1 MAMGTR
7 KKRQRQESLWYGGEL
22 AAAPGHPF
30 YTRLNEV
37 LEAAGFDPFCET
49 QCAKFYHQ
57 KLGRPSLPPGQYFR
71 VMMIGFFE
79 GLDSER
85 GIAWRLA
92 DSLTLRQF
100 LSIGLDE
107 STPDHVTISRT
118 RRLIDAETHQRIF
131 SWVLEQLAVSGLIKG
146 KTIGVDSTTLEANA
160 AMKSIVRRD
169 TGESYM
175 AYLKRLA
182 EAEGIEAQDAAALLR
197 MDRKRKKKTSNEEWK
212 NPIDEEAEITKLKDG
227 RTALA
232 YKAENAV
239 DMETGAIV
247 AVTTHGGAAADT
259 ATVTETVIEAGVAV
273 AELMEVEPAEGQSG
287 VHPEGVQEVVADKG
301 YHSND
306 VLVELAELEVRSYI
320 AEPDR
325 GPRNWDG
332 RQIEKQAVYGNRRRI
347 QGPRGKRLQRQRG
360 ERIERNFAH
369 QFDTGGLD
377 RLYVRGL
384 DNVHKKLLIQAAACN
399 LALLMR
405 SIYGSGKPRAAHEG
419 VIELVFALLALMKP
433 LDALWVPQSANLGNC
448 DRPLC
453 PLKYPPDSWQTTKNG
468 QFRHGLLSFSYDSEH
483 AELPILLIQ
492 NLITKIPIPIPI
504 PPITPLNPPLGL
516 VPPIPKNVRWIDMTA
531 KLSPIQAVMIGL
543 AKAAR
548 SADAVSATGT
558 ASA

>member
-7 KKRQRQESLWYGGEL
+7 KKRQRQENLWYGGEL
-22 AAAPGHPF
+22 ATGPGHPF

-37 LEAAGFDPFCET
+37 FDAAGFDSFCET
-49 QCAKFYHQ
+49 QCAGFYHH

-118 RRLIDAETHQRIF
+118 RRLI
-131 SWVLEQLAVSGLIKG
+131 
-146 KTIGVDSTTLEANA
+146 
-160 AMKSIVRRD
+160 
-169 TGESYM
+169 
-175 AYLKRLA
+175 
-182 EAEGIEAQDAAALLR
+182 
-197 MDRKRKKKTSNEEWK
+197 
-212 NPIDEEAEITKLKDG
+212 EAEITKLKDG

-259 ATVTETVIEAGVAV
+259 TTVTGTVIEAGVAV
-273 AELMEVEPAEGQSG
+273 AELMDVEPAEGQSG
-287 VHPEGVQEVVADKG
+287 VHPEGVKEVVADKG

-306 VLVELAELEVRSYI
+306 VLVGLAELEVRSYI

-332 RQIEKQAVYGNRRRI
+332 RETEKQAVYDNRRRI
-347 QGPRGKRLQRQRG
+347 RGNRGKRLQRQRG

-384 DNVHKKLLIQAAACN
+384 DNVHKKFLLQSAACN

-405 SIYGSGKPRAAHEG
+405 SLYGAGKPRAAHEG
-419 VIELVFALLALMKP
+419 VIELFFAFLALMKAF
-433 LDALWVPQSANLGNC
+433 DALWVPQSVNLG
-448 DRPLC
+448 DLDHLLC
-453 PLKYPPDSWQTTKNG
+453 RSKYSRLDSWPTSKNG
-468 QFRHGLLSFSYDSEH
+468 GLD
-483 AELPILLIQ
+483 
-492 NLITKIPIPIPI
+492 
-504 PPITPLNPPLGL
+504 
-516 VPPIPKNVRWIDMTA
+516 
-531 KLSPIQAVMIGL
+531 
-543 AKAAR
+543 
-548 SADAVSATGT
+548 TGC
-558 ASA
+558 

>member
-7 KKRQRQESLWYGGEL
+7 KMRERQEDLWYGGEL
-22 AAAPGHPF
+22 PTAPGHPF
-30 YTRLNEV
+30 YKRLNEI
-37 LEAAGFDPFCET
+37 LDDAKFDAFCET
-49 QCAKFYHQ
+49 RCASFYHQ

-71 VMMIGFFE
+71 IMMIGFFE

-100 LSIGLDE
+100 LSIGFDE
-107 STPDHVTISRT
+107 KTPDHVTISRT
-118 RRLIDAETHQRIF
+118 RRLIDAETHQGIF
-131 SWVLEQLAVSGLIKG
+131 SWVLERLAQAGLIKG

-182 EAEGIEAQDAAALLR
+182 EAEGIDAKGAAALLR
-197 MDRKRKKKTSNEEWK
+197 MDRKRKKKTSNEDW
-212 NPIDEEAEITKLKDG
+212 NSPSDEDAEVTKLKDG

-232 YKAENAV
+232 FKAENAV

-259 ATVTETVIEAGVAV
+259 TTIQETVIDAAIAV
-273 AELMEVEPAEGQSG
+273 ADLIAEKTPEGKYE

-306 VLVELAELEVRSYI
+306 VMRGLAEKGVRTYI

-325 GPRNWDG
+325 GTRNWNG
-332 RQIEKQAVYGNRRRI
+332 KAAEKTAVYGNRRRI
-347 QGPRGKRLQRQRG
+347 LGDRGKGLQRQRG

-377 RLYVRGL
+377 RLYVRGRE
-384 DNVHKKLLIQAAACN
+384 NVHKKFLIQAAACN

-405 SIYGSGKPRAAHEG
+405 SRYGSGKPRAAH
-419 VIELVFALLALMKP
+419 
-433 LDALWVPQSANLGNC
+433 DAVA
-448 DRPLC
+448 D
-453 PLKYPPDSWQTTKNG
+453 
-468 QFRHGLLSFSYDSEH
+468 
-483 AELPILLIQ
+483 AILTIL
-492 NLITKIPIPIPI
+492 
-504 PPITPLNPPLGL
+504 
-516 VPPIPKNVRWIDMTA
+516 
-531 KLSPIQAVMIGL
+531 AVMMAVEGHFLSWSVNSDQEAQDFRRSERWSAIFCRPKMVGL
-543 AKAAR
+543 
-548 SADAVSATGT
+548 DTGC
-558 ASA
+558 